1 MLGQLVSWPMCF
13 SSLVPC
19 LIFVDSWQ
27 ALQIPSRAR
36 DLVPMEPL
44 GTGSP
49 TTDARCLLDGSRNTP
64 NALRLSQSLHA
75 LVKLGIVP
83 LFQMIRMVSGVP
95 RFACGS

>member
-1 MLGQLVSWPMCF
+1 
-13 SSLVPC
+13 
-19 LIFVDSWQ
+19 
-27 ALQIPSRAR
+27 
-36 DLVPMEPL
+36 MEPL

-49 TTDARCLLDGSRNTP
+49 TTDARCLLGGSR